1 MDDISRNLSTF
12 QRYVL
17 SDMLIRVS
25 DLEDRASMIEDDI
38 TMGEH

>member
-25 DLEDRASMIEDDI
+25 DLEDRAFMLEDDI